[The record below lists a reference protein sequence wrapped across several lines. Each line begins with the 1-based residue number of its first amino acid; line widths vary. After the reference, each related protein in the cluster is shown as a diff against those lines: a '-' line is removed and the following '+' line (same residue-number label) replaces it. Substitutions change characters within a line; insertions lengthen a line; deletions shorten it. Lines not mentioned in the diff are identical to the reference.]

1 MDREELLAVIEE
13 HGATAPGLAPRAPVG
28 ARADTRRVE
37 VVNPTCGDRV
47 DLALTVDGGKVVLR
61 GEASGCALSRA
72 AASLLA
78 ATVRSMA
85 PQEAAMLLDV
95 LVPARASGRPLDR
108 AALPDLG
115 GLGGDAGGDG
125 GDGGDGGAEGLSDP
139 CGGPLLALA
148 ELAVAP
154 LRRRCI
160 LLPWT
165 AARTLL
171 EAGRYGVGCSA
182 S

>member
-1 MDREELLAVIEE
+1 MDRDELLAVIEE
-13 HGATAPGLAPRAPVG
+13 HSATAPGLAPG
-28 ARADTRRVE
+28 ARVDRRADTRRVE
-37 VVNPTCGDRV
+37 LVNPTCGDRV
-47 DLALTVDGGKVVLR
+47 DLALTVDGGKAVLR
-61 GEASGCALSRA
+61 GEATGCALSRA

-108 AALPDLG
+108 AALPDLD
-115 GLGGDAGGDG
+115 GLGGDA
-125 GDGGDGGAEGLSDP
+125 GGDGGAEGLSDP

-171 EAGRYGVGCSA
+171 EARRYGVGCSA

>member
-1 MDREELLAVIEE
+1 MIGMDREELLAVIEQ
-13 HGATAPGLAPRAPVG
+13 HGATAPGLAPRTPG
-28 ARADTRRVE
+28 DGRADTRRVE
-37 VVNPTCGDRV
+37 LVNPTCGDRV
-47 DLALTVDGGKVVLR
+47 DLALTVDGGKAVLR
-61 GEASGCALSRA
+61 GTASGCALSRA

-78 ATVRSMA
+78 ATLRSMV

-95 LVPARASGRPLDR
+95 LVAARAAGRPLDR

-115 GLGGDAGGDG
+115 HSAPESC
-125 GDGGDGGAEGLSDP
+125 AEA
-139 CGGPLLALA
+139 LLALA

-171 EAGRYGVGCSA
+171 ETGSTPA
-182 S
+182 

>member
-1 MDREELLAVIEE
+1 MDREELLAVIEQ
-13 HGATAPGLAPRAPVG
+13 HGATAPGLAPRTPG
-28 ARADTRRVE
+28 DGRADTRRVE
-37 VVNPTCGDRV
+37 LVNPTCGDRV
-47 DLALTVDGGKVVLR
+47 DLALTLDGGKAVLR
-61 GEASGCALSRA
+61 GTASGCTLSRA

-78 ATVRSMA
+78 AALRSMA
-85 PQEAAMLLDV
+85 PEEAAMLLDV
-95 LVPARASGRPLDR
+95 LVPARAAGRPLDL
-108 AALPDLG
+108 AALPDVD
-115 GLGGDAGGDG
+115 GLGADAGTDARGDG
-125 GDGGDGGAEGLSDP
+125 DAEGLPDP

-171 EAGRYGVGCSA
+171 EAGSTPA
-182 S
+182 